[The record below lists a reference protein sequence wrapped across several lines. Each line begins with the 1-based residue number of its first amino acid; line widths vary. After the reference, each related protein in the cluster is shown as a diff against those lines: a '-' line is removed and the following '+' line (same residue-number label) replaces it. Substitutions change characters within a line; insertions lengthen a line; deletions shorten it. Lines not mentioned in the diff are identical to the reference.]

1 MKALVLTAYHRL
13 ELLDVPMP
21 RLGPED
27 VLVQVHCCGIC
38 GSDVHGLDGSTG
50 RRRPPVIMGH
60 EAAGV
65 IAQVGSAVEGWSVGE
80 RVTFDSTIW
89 CGRCPMC
96 RKGLW
101 NLCNHRRVLGVSCE
115 EYRQDG
121 AFAEY
126 VAVPQH
132 ILYRLPERVSFAEAA
147 LVEPL
152 AVAMHAVAQIPIQLG
167 DTALVIGAGMV
178 GLLAVQVL
186 RQAGCS
192 RVWAVDVDPHRLE
205 LACQLGAEEGF
216 RPDQLDLPK
225 EIQHH
230 TDGRGVDVVLEVVGL
245 PQTVALAVELV
256 RKGGVVSL
264 VGNLSPEVPLALQK
278 VVTRQV
284 RLQGICASCG
294 EYPAC
299 LEMIAQGRIRVAPL
313 LSAVA
318 PLEEGP
324 EWFDRLYRREPGLL
338 KVLLRPSESPSRGTT
353 EK

>member
-13 ELLDVPMP
+13 ELLDVPIP
-21 RLGPED
+21 PVGPED
-27 VLVQVHCCGIC
+27 VLVRVHCCGIC

-65 IAQVGSAVEGWSVGE
+65 IAQVGSAVVGWTVGD

-89 CGRCPMC
+89 CGRCGPC
-96 RKGLW
+96 RAGLW
-101 NLCNHRRVLGVSCE
+101 NLCDHRRVLGVSCD

-126 VAVPQH
+126 VTVPQH
-132 ILYRLPERVSFAEAA
+132 ILYHLPDRVSFEQAA

-152 AVAMHAVAQIPIQLG
+152 AVAMHAVGQIPVRVG
-167 DTALVIGAGMV
+167 DTAVVVGTGMV

-186 RQAGCS
+186 RQAGCA
-192 RVWAVDVDPHRLE
+192 RIWAVDMDSGRLE

-216 RPDQLDLPK
+216 RPDRVDVAA
-225 EIQHH
+225 EIRRRTH
-230 TDGRGVDVVLEVVGL
+230 GRGADVVLEVVGI
-245 PQTVALAVELV
+245 PSTVALAVDTV
-256 RKGGVVSL
+256 RKGGYISL
-264 VGNLSPEVPLALQK
+264 VGNVSPQVGLPLQS
-278 VVTRQV
+278 VVTRQI

-299 LEMIAQGRIRVAPL
+299 LEMISGGRIRVEPL
-313 LSAVA
+313 MSAVA

-324 EWFDRLYRREPGLL
+324 QWFTRLYQRESGLL
-338 KVLLRPSESPSRGTT
+338 KVLLRP
-353 EK
+353 

>member
-13 ELLDVPMP
+13 EVLEVPEP
-21 RLGPED
+21 VLRPED
-27 VLVQVHCCGIC
+27 VLIRVHCCGIC

-50 RRRPPVIMGH
+50 RRQPPVIMGH

-65 IAQVGSAVEGWSVGE
+65 IARLGSAVEGWSVGQP
-80 RVTFDSTIW
+80 VTFDSTIW
-89 CGRCPMC
+89 CGRCPPC
-96 RKGLW
+96 RQGLW
-101 NLCNHRRVLGVSCE
+101 NLCDHRRVLGVSCE

-132 ILYRLPERVSFAEAA
+132 ILYRLPQGVSFEQAA

-152 AVAMHAVAQIPIQLG
+152 AVAMHAVRQIPIQVG
-167 DTALVIGAGMV
+167 DRAVVVGTGMV

-192 RVWAVDVDPHRLE
+192 RIWAVDVDPDRLV
-205 LACQLGAEEGF
+205 LACQLGADEGF
-216 RPDQLDLPK
+216 RPDQQDVPA
-225 EIQHH
+225 EIRHR
-230 TDGRGVDVVLEVVGL
+230 TNGRGADVVLEVVGVG
-245 PQTVALAVELV
+245 PTVGLAVEVV
-256 RKGGVVSL
+256 RKGGYISL
-264 VGNLSPEVPLALQK
+264 VGNVLPEVPLALQK

-299 LEMIAQGRIRVAPL
+299 LEMIGQGRIRVDPL
-313 LSAVA
+313 ITAVA

-324 EWFDRLYRREPGLL
+324 EWFARLYRREPGLL
-338 KVLLRPSESPSRGTT
+338 KVLLRP
-353 EK
+353 

>member
-13 ELLDVPMP
+13 ELLQVPEP
-21 RLGPED
+21 VLGPEE
-27 VLVQVHCCGIC
+27 VLVRVACCGIC

-65 IAQVGSAVEGWSVGE
+65 IAQVGSAVEGWSVGQP
-80 RVTFDSTIW
+80 VTFDSTIW

-101 NLCNHRRVLGVSCE
+101 NLCARRRVLGVSCE

-121 AFAEY
+121 ALAEY

-132 ILYRLPERVSFAEAA
+132 ILYRLPEGVSFEQAA

-152 AVAMHAVAQIPIQLG
+152 AVAMHAVNQLPIQLG
-167 DTALVIGAGMV
+167 DTAVVIGAGMV
-178 GLLAVQVL
+178 GLLTVQVL

-192 RVWAVDVDPHRLE
+192 RIWAVDLDEARLE
-205 LACQLGAEEGF
+205 LACQLGAQEGF
-216 RPDQLDLPK
+216 RADQQDVATEIRHRTNGWGADL
-225 EIQHH
+225 
-230 TDGRGVDVVLEVVGL
+230 VLEVVGV
-245 PQTVALAVELV
+245 PQTLGLAVEIV
-256 RKGGVVSL
+256 RKGGAIGL
-264 VGNLSPEVPLALQK
+264 VGNVSPEVPLALQR

-299 LEMIAQGRIRVAPL
+299 LEMIAQRRIRVEPL
-313 LSAVA
+313 ISAVA

-324 EWFDRLYRREPGLL
+324 EWFARLYRRDPGLL
-338 KVLLRPSESPSRGTT
+338 KVLLRP
-353 EK
+353 